1 MPLDLFV
8 ALAVFAFVTAFTP
21 GPNNIMVTASG
32 VNFGFMR
39 TVPHIVGVVVGFLL
53 LLVAAGVGLGA
64 VLATLPALQWALKIA
79 GALYMLWLAWKVAN
93 AGHIDKDDK
102 GPARPL
108 TFLQAFAF
116 QWINPKGLV
125 TAASGV
131 AIYVRPDH
139 WLLDFSLMLAIFAL
153 TTIGSITT
161 WTGFGV
167 ALRALLTDPGR
178 ARVFNIAM
186 ALLLVVSIVPM
197 LL

>member
-1 MPLDLFV
+1 MSLNMFV
-8 ALAVFAFVTAFTP
+8 ALLIFAFVTAFTP

-39 TVPHIVGVVVGFLL
+39 TVPHIVGVVVGFLM

-64 VLATLPALQWALKIA
+64 VLVTVPVLQWALKIA

-93 AGHIDKDDK
+93 AGHVSKDDI
-102 GPARPL
+102 GPAQPL
-108 TFLQAFAF
+108 SFLQAFAF
-116 QWINPKGLV
+116 QWVNPKGLI

-139 WLLDFSLMLAIFAL
+139 WLFDFSLMLAIFAL
-153 TTIGSITT
+153 TTAGSITT

-167 ALRALLTDPGR
+167 ALRALLTDPAK
-178 ARVFNIAM
+178 ARIFNIAM

-197 LL
+197 VL